1 MISQLDR
8 TQHVD
13 GEKRLKYLLLHLVLR
28 VIVGINI
35 AHLSLGTFSRSYFQ
49 ATKRL
54 FRSGIDVKWMLASSV
69 ILPLYVLLE
78 MWWMLRTGSSRSKTK
93 GLLIDGGLAL
103 LWFLVWWGFLLYSFT
118 HVDFP

>member
-1 MISQLDR
+1 MLIGEYPFKYQLS
-8 TQHVD
+8 
-13 GEKRLKYLLLHLVLR
+13 HLVVR
-28 VIVGINI
+28 IIVIMNI
-35 AHLSLGTFSRSYFQ
+35 THLWLSGRTGYFQ

-54 FRSGIDVKWMLASSV
+54 FPNGFDVKWMLASSL

-103 LWFLVWWGFLLYSFT
+103 LWFVVWWGFLLYGLT